1 MRLREEGKQ
10 DGRDRDARIR
20 SRLFRALDRCQDQLN
35 RRILV
40 VMPAKAGI
48 HIQRPVFI
56 DTGFRRY
63 GIKEN
68 L

>member
-1 MRLREEGKQ
+1 MRLQKEGKQ

-20 SRLFRALDRCQDQLN
+20 SRLFRALDRYQDQLN

-40 VMPAKAGI
+40 VMPAEAGI
-48 HIQRPVFI
+48 HIHRPVFI

-63 GIKEN
+63 DIKGN